1 MRAHIIGVVVSDTTS
16 EIMTATYSV
25 SANSLNRRPTMPPKK
40 TSGAKTAISDSVIER
55 TVKPTSPAPLSD
67 ELAAVQV
74 EIAVLDMD
82 QRVDCRALGSSK
94 PDVREQERPAMQL
107 EEGTTAALGPGLP
120 GEPFRVAVHRRL
132 DADFQDQPVA
142 QPDRRRAPWA

>member
-1 MRAHIIGVVVSDTTS
+1 MRAGARGRVRNEPGRSG
-16 EIMTATYSV
+16 
-25 SANSLNRRPTMPPKK
+25 LCPP
-40 TSGAKTAISDSVIER
+40 G
-55 TVKPTSPAPLSD
+55 SD
-67 ELAAVQV
+67 ELAAVQD

-82 QRVDCRALGSSK
+82 QRVDCRALVSSK